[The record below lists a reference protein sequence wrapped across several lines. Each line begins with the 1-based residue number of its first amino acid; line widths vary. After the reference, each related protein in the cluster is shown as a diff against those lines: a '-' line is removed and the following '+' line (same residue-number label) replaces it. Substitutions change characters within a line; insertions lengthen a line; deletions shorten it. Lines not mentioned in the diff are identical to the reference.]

1 MRLLLSLS
9 ACVLLLLPAAAGART
24 IDNTG
29 IAGSEVVDGMWDQI
43 CLTLP
48 FCDVGEQAVDMA
60 ARQVINIAFSLITAT
75 AVIVTMY
82 GGIMMIVSRG
92 NEDAYGKAKTIMT
105 TAAIG
110 LLIAVVAEQL
120 VLYVAL
126 DLVPRMLGN

>member
-1 MRLLLSLS
+1 MRRLLASIALVI
-9 ACVLLLLPAAAGART
+9 ALLPAAAVART
-24 IDNTG
+24 IDDTG
-29 IAGSEVVDGMWDQI
+29 IAGSEVVSGMWDQI
-43 CLTLP
+43 CLALP
-48 FCDVGEQAVDMA
+48 FCSVGEQAVDLV
-60 ARQVINIAFSLITAT
+60 ARQIINITFSLITA
-75 AVIVTMY
+75 AGVIVTMY

-92 NEDAYGKAKTIMT
+92 NQDAYGNAKKIMT